1 MVRCFPGLLAAL
13 LGAGNFACVSVATYE
28 HDLATAKAETRVAQQ
43 SAALQVEAMRTALT
57 ALQRSLESEAELR
70 KTTVRSLEE
79 KLAHL
84 ERNQT
89 AGSTT
94 TTGGA
99 INNVDVLR
107 TELQKM
113 RDQEQESSAR
123 MRRIEEAIQRLTPPG
138 SKPISA
144 SDIDVRNPWG
154 KLHAYPY

>member
-13 LGAGNFACVSVATYE
+13 LGIGNLACVSVATYE

-84 ERNQT
+84 ERSQT
-89 AGSTT
+89 PASATT
-94 TTGGA
+94 AGA

-107 TELQKM
+107 VELQKM

-123 MRRIEEAIQRLTPPG
+123 MRRIEEAIQRLSPPG